1 MFAELVQLIAT
12 EIGLV
17 KAPPPMLAEQLIE
30 LEELPEPDDDDDPVV
45 GVVSGALG
53 TAGFGGLKGII
64 GPGKGPIDFVPDVV
78 DEAVLLP
85 LVFPLGVDEL
95 LAEFR
100 NPAMGSDPLEEGPG
114 AEPA

>member
-17 KAPPPMLAEQLIE
+17 KAPPPTVAEQLIV
-30 LEELPEPDDDDDPVV
+30 LEELPEPEDDDDPVV

-64 GPGKGPIDFVPDVV
+64 GPGKGPIDFDPEVV

-95 LAEFR
+95 LAEFLA
-100 NPAMGSDPLEEGPG
+100 PESGTDPLDEGPG